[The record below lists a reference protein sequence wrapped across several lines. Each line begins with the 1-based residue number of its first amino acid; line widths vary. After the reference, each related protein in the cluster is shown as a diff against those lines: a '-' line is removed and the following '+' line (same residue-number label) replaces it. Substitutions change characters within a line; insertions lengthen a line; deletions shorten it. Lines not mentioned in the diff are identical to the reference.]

1 MMSSNE
7 KPNTPDTIHNEAV
20 ENIVSIEFVTEHDV
34 DTTFTWDIEVILN
47 LLACFLTYFT
57 AVFSVI
63 VPSGAIPFIS
73 RAFPEEASNAIW
85 ISASFTAASCS
96 VQAFCG
102 DLSDRLGRK
111 VPMLT
116 GMVLGIAGTLLAGR
130 ASSLNMVIAGQVLS
144 GAGSTLGFLC
154 IPLFQEIVP
163 KSKRPMIM
171 AVAGIFPGTA
181 YSTGSI
187 ISGAFIKGDVGGPNN
202 GWRCGFYLCAGCYAI
217 AFLLIIVFYHPSPRP
232 NPDNLPMV
240 RRILQIDWLGVF
252 LVTAGL
258 VLFLVGLE
266 SGGNPMP
273 WSSARVIACLVV
285 GAGAMI
291 AFSLWE
297 WKGTKDGILGHGLF
311 SHRNFAVTLAICFL
325 GGMVLFGGQAFLP
338 QEIVYLFTD
347 DAVLTGVWALPFNF
361 GTVIGAMA
369 GGLWLA
375 HSKEAK
381 PIVLFTFLL
390 LLLGAGLMLV
400 VKPGVNFAAWLF
412 PTGLMGVGVGIQTTI
427 LQVIVTLCTPDHL
440 IAAAASVSN
449 AVRALGGSIGV
460 VIFSQVLASKAKILV
475 PDEIAKRVVEAG
487 LPLSSVPALVGAIL
501 TRDTAQIAQIPGV
514 TSEILAGAASA
525 TRWGYSA
532 SFKYVWY
539 SLIPFAVLCLGV
551 TLFLKPTSAQMTDT
565 VSAAIQRR
573 NEPKGQTKEG
583 H

>member
-1 MMSSNE
+1 MSFHNE
-7 KPNTPDTIHNEAV
+7 KSEPL
-20 ENIVSIEFVTEHDV
+20 NIVHDEAIGNVVNIEPAPEDDAGTN
-34 DTTFTWDIEVILN
+34 FTWDIEVILN

-57 AVFSVI
+57 AVFSVV

-73 RAFPEEASNAIW
+73 RAFPEETSNRIW

-111 VPMLT
+111 IPILT
-116 GMVLGIAGTLLAGR
+116 GMLLGIAGTLLSGR
-130 ASSLNMVIAGQVLS
+130 ASNLNMVIAGQALS

-181 YSTGSI
+181 YSSGSI
-187 ISGAFIKGDVGGPNN
+187 ISGAFIKGEVGGPND

-217 AFLLIIVFYHPSPRP
+217 ALLLIAVFYHPSPRP
-232 NPDNLPMV
+232 NPDNLPMA

-266 SGGNPMP
+266 SGGNPSP
-273 WSSARVIACLVV
+273 WSSTRVVACLVV
-285 GAGAMI
+285 GAGIMA
-291 AFSLWE
+291 AFCLWE
-297 WKGTKDGILGHGLF
+297 WKGTKDPILGHDLF
-311 SHRNFAVTLAICFL
+311 EHRNFAVTLAICFV

-338 QEIVYLFTD
+338 QEVVYLFTD
-347 DAVLTGVWALPFNF
+347 DAVLTGVWGLPFNF
-361 GTVIGAMA
+361 GTVIGAMV
-369 GGLWLA
+369 GGIWLA

-381 PIVLFTFLL
+381 PIVFFTFLL

-412 PTGLMGVGVGIQTTI
+412 STGLLGAGVGIQTTV

-460 VIFSQVLASKAKILV
+460 VIFSQVLAAKAKTLV
-475 PDEIAKRVVEAG
+475 PDEIAKRVVEVG
-487 LPLSSVPALVGAIL
+487 LPLSSVPAFVGAIL
-501 TRDTAQIAQIPGV
+501 TQDTSQIAQIPGV
-514 TSEILAGAASA
+514 TPEILAAAAAA

-539 SLIPFAVLCLGV
+539 SLIPFAVVCMGLSL
-551 TLFLKPTSAQMTDT
+551 LLKPTGAQMTDT
-565 VSAAIQRR
+565 VSAGIQRR
-573 NEPKGQTKEG
+573 NEPKNQAKQDD
-583 H
+583 